1 MIKKSVSDSQ
11 CFAGKSFQLSVILA
25 VIIAWPTYSHAQPD
39 DGITD
44 LTVTVESGDTFSQ
57 IISRELQSL
66 DAWQEVAD
74 HNKLNAPDS
83 LRPGDV
89 IVIPAEV
96 LRRRNYAKVV
106 FVKGKATH
114 LSSSLNSQKPVTKGA
129 KVYAG
134 DIIKTDPQG
143 FVSLTFNGESSVN
156 IQPDSTMRINI
167 IRCIDIEE
175 SCEIG
180 LESENGQLRFDV
192 QSVGF
197 KKPTTFTIKS
207 PFASAAVR
215 GTRFDFDINDGN
227 VLGVTEGVVEISLNG
242 ASNNVGKGK
251 GVLAGEGRSINDLI
265 DLLEQPAL
273 RLDLDVNRISK
284 EDSVSWNKVQGAE
297 NYLLAFAGGESMQ
310 DVVASVGET
319 DNFTVPKLAAG
330 DYFVSAR
337 ATDINGLRGFV
348 SKKKIS
354 VVKVD
359 EQVAAPELDIV
370 LADSEMRL
378 SAPDAG
384 QHLVEVKIGN
394 RLGAAD
400 GQEFLI
406 ATSAYQIRA
415 GQTVTVPIDTSKDWY
430 MQGRKVISG
439 TTVSPYSFLYVFDKA
454 GQ

>member
-1 MIKKSVSDSQ
+1 MIKKSVSDSLY
-11 CFAGKSFQLSVILA
+11 CAGKCFHIPVILA
-25 VIIAWPTYSHAQPD
+25 AVLAWPTLSYAQSD
-39 DGITD
+39 DGIKD
-44 LTVTVESGDTFSQ
+44 LTVTVESGDTFSE

-74 HNKLNAPDS
+74 HNKLKAPDS
-83 LRPGDV
+83 LQPGDV

-114 LSSSLNSQKPVTKGA
+114 LSSSLNSQKPVVKGA
-129 KVYAG
+129 KVFAG
-134 DIIKTDPQG
+134 DIIKTNPQG

-167 IRCIDIEE
+167 IRCIDLEE
-175 SCEIG
+175 SCEIDV
-180 LESENGQLRFDV
+180 ESEQGQLRFDV

-215 GTRFDFDINDGN
+215 GTQFDFDINDGN
-227 VLGVTEGVVEISLNG
+227 ALGVTEGVVEISLDG
-242 ASNNVGKGK
+242 SSNNVGKGK

-265 DLLEQPAL
+265 DLLKQPAL
-273 RLDLDVNRISK
+273 RLDLDVNRISD
-284 EDSVSWNKVQGAE
+284 EDSISWNQVQGAE

-310 DVVASVGET
+310 DLVASAGET
-319 DNFTVPKLAAG
+319 DNFTVPDLALG

-337 ATDINGLRGFV
+337 ATDSNGLRGFV

-354 VVKVD
+354 VVKID
-359 EQVAAPELDIV
+359 ESESAPQLEIV
-370 LADSEMRL
+370 LVDSEMRL

-384 QHLVEVKIGN
+384 QKLVEVKIGN
-394 RLGAAD
+394 RLGVVE
-400 GQEFLI
+400 GQEYLI
-406 ATSAYQIRA
+406 ATNVYQIRA

-439 TTVSPYSFLYVFDKA
+439 TTVSPYSFLYVFDQA